1 MKHETQ
7 WTPGPWSVGRTI
19 SRERGAYLETPV
31 HVGER
36 GNRGNCI
43 ALVYLGGPGAI
54 HRDAA
59 SLEANAHLIAAAPDL
74 YEALELMTREIVE
87 RHDITIGT
95 MVKAHAALA
104 KARGEA

>member
-54 HRDAA
+54 HGDAA
-59 SLEANAHLIAAAPDL
+59 SLEANAHLIAATPDL
-74 YEALELMTREIVE
+74 YEALENIENDDGRIPAEIWNM
-87 RHDITIGT
+87 RNL
-95 MVKAHAALA
+95 ALA